1 MKRRAFL
8 LAAGALG
15 IPFSVKGQSSNPPR
29 IGAVIGSLGFA
40 QIVEGLRAGLKELG
54 LAEGKD
60 FVLDVFYANAD
71 PKAMEEAARR
81 FEREQ
86 VRLIYAASS
95 TAAVAAKRATSK
107 VPIVFSAGTD
117 PVALGLIDNFAKPGG
132 NATGVHHLTGDLTA
146 KRLELLRDLL
156 PKLHRVVTFYNPDNQ
171 SARRAAQSARQ
182 AATSLGIR
190 LVEHHARSEAEL
202 RQGLAALKPGDA
214 DAFFMVS
221 DTLAAT
227 QSRLLIDATK
237 AARMPMMAL
246 DQVVVERGALLS
258 YGADYRE
265 AGRHSAKYVQRV
277 LAGAKPADL
286 PVENVTHLV
295 FVLNRRTARELG
307 VAVPP
312 AMLVRFDR
320 VIE

>member
-15 IPFSVKGQSSNPPR
+15 IPLSVEGQSSNPPR
-29 IGAVIGSLGFA
+29 IGAVIVSRGFA
-40 QIVEGLRAGLKELG
+40 QFVVGLRAGLKELG

-71 PKAMEEAARR
+71 TKAMEEAARR

-95 TAAVAAKRATSK
+95 TAAVAVKRATSK
-107 VPIVFSAGTD
+107 VPIVFCAGTD

-156 PKLHRVVTFYNPDNQ
+156 PKLRRVVTFYNPDNPA
-171 SARRAAQSARQ
+171 ARRSAQSARQ

-190 LVEHHARSEAEL
+190 LVEHHSRSEAEL

-214 DAFFMVS
+214 DAFFMIS
-221 DTLAAT
+221 DTIATT

-237 AARMPMMAL
+237 AARMPLMAQ
-246 DQVVVERGALLS
+246 DQAVVERGALLS

-265 AGRHSAKYVQRV
+265 VGRYSAKYVQRV